1 MEMCIR
7 DRSFSKP
14 DVKAYVDGNVQ
25 RTENIQFN
33 ASSQQKITMDLPK
46 GVKLHNVST
55 GTVSAVSYT
64 HLDVYKRQVQAL
76 HGQVVRVSPV
86 SDQYINPMDL
96 NLNYSEEDNPLSL
109 KMCIRDS
116 LSAGVQV

>member
-1 MEMCIR
+1 MEQLTEEVAKDVAALSLIHIYCVNKPEIPDVAM
-7 DRSFSKP
+7 SFSKP

-55 GTVSAVSYT
+55 GNVSA
-64 HLDVYKRQVQAL
+64 
-76 HGQVVRVSPV
+76 
-86 SDQYINPMDL
+86 
-96 NLNYSEEDNPLSL
+96 
-109 KMCIRDS
+109 
-116 LSAGVQV
+116 AGASVTIGRCV